1 MGIQNPADKG
11 EASELETEPE
21 DESGELDMD
30 GLSDSEIDGYIK
42 SPDEVKMTT
51 EMWMKLNGEY
61 MKEMEGNWIFLTK
74 SYCYLIII

>member
-1 MGIQNPADKG
+1 MGIQNPAEKG
-11 EASELETEPE
+11 EASESENEPE

-61 MKEMEGNWIFLTK
+61 MKEMEGK
-74 SYCYLIII
+74 

>member
-74 SYCYLIII
+74 SYFI

>member
-61 MKEMEGNWIFLTK
+61 MKEMEGNWIFLPK
-74 SYCYLIII
+74 S